1 MPYTTDVF
9 TNWRAFESWS
19 ALKDWL
25 QSADGGKLRIV
36 EPKESVY
43 ALVRYV
49 KGQSDFSKPHVAWC
63 RSVVVD
69 TATRLPVC
77 VAPPKASKFAE
88 DVAAAAVQAEEFVD
102 GTMINIYK
110 VKGGEPSLA
119 TRSRIGGKGRFY
131 DGGATFEEMMG
142 GIVTDHSKIL
152 KADDSASAV
161 FTSIVLQH
169 PSNRIVKSIET
180 AGIQIVHQGSVAS
193 DGVVTIEEDA
203 GEFHSELDA
212 DTEIQPYNLEAIRG
226 AKSVEAWV
234 SQQAQERGFGWQ
246 GLVLKDGKG
255 GRFRVRS
262 QVYETVRRI
271 RGNESSAEE
280 RFARL
285 RKTRGMTQYLAFYP
299 EDREA
304 MYNLEGQL
312 RKNTRQLYTFY
323 GDVFRGRKTPY
334 HELPWPYKHHV
345 SVLHN
350 LFKDVLRAQSKK
362 VTLEEVVKY
371 VNGLGL
377 EDLVNMSKVHSTE
390 LRKKP
395 ETEAPAAEA
404 TAETEATERPSDDST
419 E

>member
-1 MPYTTDVF
+1 
-9 TNWRAFESWS
+9 
-19 ALKDWL
+19 
-25 QSADGGKLRIV
+25 
-36 EPKESVY
+36 
-43 ALVRYV
+43 
-49 KGQSDFSKPHVAWC
+49 
-63 RSVVVD
+63 
-69 TATRLPVC
+69 
-77 VAPPKASKFAE
+77 
-88 DVAAAAVQAEEFVD
+88 
-102 GTMINIYK
+102 MINIYQT
-110 VKGGEPSLA
+110 KGGEPSLA

-131 DGGATFEEMMG
+131 DGGLTFEEMMDG
-142 GIVTDHSKIL
+142 LVTDRSKIL
-152 KADDSASAV
+152 KANESGTSV
-161 FTSIVLQH
+161 FTSVVLQH
-169 PSNRIVKSIET
+169 PSNRIVKAIEK

-203 GEFHSELDA
+203 AEFHSELDA

-226 AKSVEAWV
+226 AKSVETWV

-246 GLVLKDGKG
+246 GLVIKDGKG

-271 RGNESSAEE
+271 RGNESSKEE

-285 RKTRGMTQYLAFYP
+285 RKTRGMTPYLAFYP

-304 MYNLEGQL
+304 MYDLEGLL

-350 LFKDVLRAQSKK
+350 LFKDVLRAQEKK

-377 EDLVNMSKVHSTE
+377 EDLVNMTKVHSLE

-395 ETEAPAAEA
+395 EGEVTAAAETEA
-404 TAETEATERPSDDST
+404 TAETEASERSSDESA

>member
-19 ALKDWL
+19 ALKTWL
-25 QSADGGKLRIV
+25 QSAEGGKLRIV
-36 EPKESVY
+36 EPKDSVY

-88 DVAAAAVQAEEFVD
+88 DVAAAVQAEEFVD
-102 GTMINIYK
+102 GTMINIYQT
-110 VKGGEPSLA
+110 KGGEPSLA

-131 DGGATFEEMMG
+131 DGGLTFEEMMDSL
-142 GIVTDHSKIL
+142 VVDRSKIL
-152 KADDSASAV
+152 KANENATSV
-161 FTSIVLQH
+161 FTSVVLQH
-169 PSNRIVKSIET
+169 PSNRIVKAVEK

-193 DGVVTIEEDA
+193 DGVVSIEEDA

-271 RGNESSAEE
+271 RGNESSKEE

-304 MYNLEGQL
+304 MYELEGLL

-377 EDLVNMSKVHSTE
+377 EDLVNMTKVHNLE

-395 ETEAPAAEA
+395 EGEVTTA
-404 TAETEATERPSDDST
+404 AETEATVAAEQTT
-419 E
+419 EAE